1 MRFDP
6 STVREDF
13 PILSRMIEGRPLAYL
28 DNAATTQKPAV
39 VIDAMSQYYERSNA
53 NVHRAVHLL
62 AGEAT
67 EAYERARATLKAWFD
82 AEDHRLVL
90 TSGTTE
96 SINLVAHAWGRA
108 NLGPGDVI
116 LLSEVEHHSNIVPW
130 QMLADD
136 VGCDLRYLPLNPSTG
151 QIDLTDLD
159 VAMEGVRLI
168 SIIHTSNVLGTRSP
182 LEALIEAGR
191 ANGARILIDAAQ
203 AVPHT
208 RLSAQ
213 ALGVD
218 FIALSAHKMVGPT
231 GIGAVIIDPEVFE
244 EMVPFLGGGDMIET
258 VSLEGSTYQTNEHRF
273 EAGTP
278 RIAEAIGWDAAIR
291 WLEDVD
297 LEAAHAHIHGLAAR
311 AHAGLS
317 TVPGLELHSH
327 LDASGSGICTFTHPD
342 LHAEDVAHL
351 LDAQGIAV
359 RTGHHCAMPLLERLG
374 VGTTIRASFYL
385 YNTIEEVERLIQAMH
400 DIVTRFG

>member
-28 DNAATTQKPAV
+28 DNSATTQKPAV
-39 VIDAMSQYYERSNA
+39 VIGAMSRYYERSNA

-82 AEDHRLVL
+82 AKDHRLVL

-182 LEALIEAGR
+182 LEDLIEAGR

-273 EAGTP
+273 EAGTRASQRRSDGMP
-278 RIAEAIGWDAAIR
+278 PSRGWRASIWR
-291 WLEDVD
+291 LT
-297 LEAAHAHIHGLAAR
+297 HAHIHDLAAR

-327 LDASGSGICTFTHPD
+327 LDPSGSGICTFTHPD

-400 DIVTRFG
+400 GIVTRFG